1 MVVSQREKEKVGG
14 GQKVH
19 ASWRRE
25 NRRKKEKKGK
35 QIKERTAIKNAELKM
50 FQMASDI

>member
-1 MVVSQREKEKVGG
+1 MVTGAKGKGSGEEKMGLLAGGGKQKQRE
-14 GQKVH
+14 
-19 ASWRRE
+19 E
-25 NRRKKEKKGK
+25 NGK